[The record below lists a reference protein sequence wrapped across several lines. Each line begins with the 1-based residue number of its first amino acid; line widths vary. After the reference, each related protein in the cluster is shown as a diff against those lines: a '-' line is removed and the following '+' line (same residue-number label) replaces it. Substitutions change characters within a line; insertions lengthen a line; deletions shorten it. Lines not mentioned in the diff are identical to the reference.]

1 MERQVRGKQ
10 FLVSD
15 LCSSNYFPGNS
26 SSFKCRKESST
37 ALKSL
42 ALVSLG
48 GVAGTLS
55 RFGLG
60 QLFPNDRAG
69 TLAAN
74 IIGVALASALL
85 VLMERRGVTELRLLL
100 LPGFC
105 AGLTTFSAVTAQSL
119 EPRDGGM
126 SFLLQNVVFSLVV
139 VIIILPLARKVIPVR
154 S

>member
-1 MERQVRGKQ
+1 M
-10 FLVSD
+10 
-15 LCSSNYFPGNS
+15 
-26 SSFKCRKESST
+26 
-37 ALKSL
+37 
-42 ALVSLG
+42 G

-60 QLFPNDRAG
+60 EVFPNDRAG

-74 IIGVALASALL
+74 LIGVALAAILL
-85 VLMERRGVTELRLLL
+85 VVMERRGITELRLLL

-119 EPRDGGM
+119 EPREGGFA
-126 SFLLQNVVFSLVV
+126 FLLENVILSLVIV
-139 VIIILPLARKVIPVR
+139 VVLLPLARKFVPVR